1 MKIISR
7 NKLLTTRE
15 HFMSKRI
22 SSIKIKSLIYLVT
35 TLFCVSSFAETF
47 LKGADLSYVNQME
60 SCGVTYKDNGV
71 TKNNYQI
78 MADHGA
84 NIVRIRLWH
93 TPDWEAMDGTVN
105 QFSDFAD
112 AKISIA
118 RAKALGLNVLL
129 DFHYS
134 DEWTDPGHQTI
145 PSAWE
150 SLVNDTPALASTV
163 YNYTYDTLIS
173 LNADG
178 LMPEYVQVGNE
189 TNREIMMLAGSTG
202 SPINWTRNSAL
213 LNAGISAVRA
223 AGGAASIDPK
233 IILHIADPNNAVW
246 WFGDATENGVTDF
259 DIIGLSYYPE
269 WHPGTITQTGDIL
282 TNLKT
287 TFNKDVMIV
296 ETGVIWTHDWNDN
309 GTNMMGSEQYYV
321 SEGYGV
327 ASPEAQRDWLIDLAN
342 EVKTRGGLGVVY
354 WEPSWVSNGCWTL
367 WGEGSHWENASFFD
381 FNNNLNANGGIKF
394 LEENYGNVTFKVD
407 MTGVKGADGGY
418 ITGDFTG
425 SPWQIMEM
433 RDYGNN
439 IYSFSVNIPEGST
452 GGYYF
457 LKRNSWGKRETVPT
471 ECALSWGTDREYSIP
486 QGQGGITLAFN
497 FASCD

>member
-1 MKIISR
+1 M
-7 NKLLTTRE
+7 
-15 HFMSKRI
+15 
-22 SSIKIKSLIYLVT
+22 
-35 TLFCVSSFAETF
+35 AE
-47 LKGADLSYVNQME
+47 
-60 SCGVTYKDNGV
+60 
-71 TKNNYQI
+71 
-78 MADHGA
+78 HGA

-105 QFSDFAD
+105 QFSNFAD

-150 SLVNDTPALASTV
+150 SLINDTPALTSTV
-163 YNYTYDTLIS
+163 YDYTYDTLMS

-189 TNREIMMLAGSTG
+189 TNREIMMLDGSTG
-202 SPINWTRNSAL
+202 FPIDWARNSAL
-213 LNAGISAVRA
+213 LNAGINAVRA
-223 AGGAASIDPK
+223 AGEASSIDPK

-246 WFGDATENGVTDF
+246 WFGDATQNGVIDF

-269 WHPGTITQTGDIL
+269 WHPGTITQTGDII

-309 GTNMMGSEQYYV
+309 GTNMMGSEQYYT

-327 ASPEAQRDWLIDLAN
+327 ASPEAQRDWLIDLSN

-354 WEPSWVSNGCWTL
+354 WEPSWVSTGCWTM
-367 WGEGSHWENASFFD
+367 
-381 FNNNLNANGGIKF
+381 
-394 LEENYGNVTFKVD
+394 YGLHNP
-407 MTGVKGADGGY
+407 
-418 ITGDFTG
+418 
-425 SPWQIMEM
+425 S
-433 RDYGNN
+433 N
-439 IYSFSVNIPEGST
+439 
-452 GGYYF
+452 
-457 LKRNSWGKRETVPT
+457 
-471 ECALSWGTDREYSIP
+471 
-486 QGQGGITLAFN
+486 
-497 FASCD
+497 